1 MFNFYGYQ
9 VTNHKIVR
17 LYDQKSNVFDAFL
30 LQAIAVSETQAFQ
43 KYGSTLLS
51 VPFPG
56 CENELFGSDAYWL
69 CSIRQLTTNLHH
81 QVGTC
86 KMGPDSDSESVVDPK
101 LRVRG
106 IRGLRV
112 VDASIMP
119 LIPGGH
125 TNSVA
130 FMIGE
135 KAADMIKENWL

>member
-1 MFNFYGYQ
+1 M
-9 VTNHKIVR
+9 
-17 LYDQKSNVFDAFL
+17 
-30 LQAIAVSETQAFQ
+30 SETRAFQ

-56 CENELFGSDAYWL
+56 CEQLPFGSDFYWM
-69 CSIRQLTTNLHH
+69 CAVRQLTTNLHH

-86 KMGPDSDSESVVDPK
+86 KMGPDSDPDAVVDPK

-106 IRGLRV
+106 VKGLRV
-112 VDASIMP
+112 VDASIAP

-125 TNSVA
+125 TNSMA

-135 KAADMIKENWL
+135 KAADMIKESWLVK

>member
-1 MFNFYGYQ
+1 MIY
-9 VTNHKIVR
+9 V
-17 LYDQKSNVFDAFL
+17 
-30 LQAIAVSETQAFQ
+30 QAIAVSKTPAFQ

-56 CENELFGSDAYWL
+56 CEHESFGSDEYWG
-69 CSIRQLTTNLHH
+69 CAIRQLTTNLHH

-86 KMGPDSDSESVVDPK
+86 KMGPDSDPDAVVDPK

-106 IRGLRV
+106 VKGLRV

-125 TNSVA
+125 TNSMA

-135 KAADMIKENWL
+135 KAADMIKENWLK

>member
-1 MFNFYGYQ
+1 MM
-9 VTNHKIVR
+9 
-17 LYDQKSNVFDAFL
+17 
-30 LQAIAVSETQAFQ
+30 QAITVSETRALQ

-56 CENELFGSDAYWL
+56 CDHEPFGSDAYWA
-69 CSIRQLTTNLHH
+69 CAVRQLTTNLHH

-86 KMGPDSDSESVVDPK
+86 KMGPDSDPEAVVDPK

-106 IRGLRV
+106 VRGLRV

-125 TNSVA
+125 TNSMA

-135 KAADMIKENWL
+135 KAADMIKQYWLKQRSSS